1 VSVVFLIAS
10 SRQVA
15 GFGWIRVAMIACAV
29 AAVGVGILT
38 PAPALAATERPGG
51 SIVQLPGREGCLT
64 DRSTPKASCTSV
76 RALLTPGPFLGS
88 RAMGISP
95 DGRNL
100 YVASFKSDAIAVFA
114 RDRQTGR
121 LVQPRGEAGCVS
133 ARGSYGCAQAWGLDG
148 PNSLTVSPDGR
159 FVSATSL
166 LASSVTTYRRN
177 EDTGALT
184 QLAGSRGCISGT
196 GVPGCASARG
206 LNGPD
211 VIAAS
216 SDGQSVYV
224 GSFPGSA
231 LAVFQRNRQSG
242 QLTQL
247 ADEAG
252 CITAAPASGCSTAL
266 AMTAIEG
273 LAVSGDGASVFAA
286 AAGSN
291 AVLAFT
297 RDPVDGSL
305 AQVGNGYGCVTQA
318 TVAGCSTGR
327 QLAGANAV
335 TLSPDD
341 SNVYSTSLISQATT
355 SFSRSLTTG
364 GIEQLGGALGCVVW
378 LGASGCYPARGM
390 RSAEGIAFSPDGLNA
405 YVAAYGTGGITILN
419 RRPSTGGLAQ
429 KPAPWGCVSSST
441 TDGCERGRGLSGTG
455 AVAVSPNGRFVY
467 ATGAKANSITVFER
481 KPNGR

>member
-1 VSVVFLIAS
+1 MVFLTAVD
-10 SRQVA
+10 RRAA
-15 GFGWIRVAMIACAV
+15 GFSWNWLALVFATVIGFGAV
-29 AAVGVGILT
+29 AFASAV
-38 PAPALAATERPGG
+38 AEAKRPGG
-51 SIVQLPGREGCLT
+51 SVVQLPGRDGCLV
-64 DRSTPKASCTSV
+64 DRSTPKVSCAPV

-88 RAMGISP
+88 RAMGMSP
-95 DGRNL
+95 DGRSL
-100 YVASFKSDAIAVFA
+100 YVASFKSDAITIL
-114 RDRQTGR
+114 RRNRKTGR
-121 LVQPRGEAGCVS
+121 LIQPRGEAGCVS
-133 ARGSYGCAQAWGLDG
+133 AWGRYGCAEAWGLDG

-166 LASSVTTYRRN
+166 LTSSVTTYRRSK
-177 EDTGALT
+177 DTGALT
-184 QLAGSRGCISGT
+184 QLAGSRGCTSGT

-216 SDGQSVYV
+216 SDGRSVYV

-247 ADEAG
+247 AGEAG
-252 CITAAPASGCSTAL
+252 CIVATATDGCGTAL

-273 LAVSGDGASVFAA
+273 LAVSGDGTSVFAA
-286 AAGSN
+286 SAGSN

-297 RDPVDGSL
+297 RDPADGSL
-305 AQVGNGYGCVTQA
+305 AQVPDGYGCVTQV

-364 GIEQLGGALGCVVW
+364 GIVQQGEGLGCVVW
-378 LGASGCYPARGM
+378 LGANSCYPAKGM
-390 RSAEGIAFSPDGLNA
+390 RSPEGIALSPDGLNA
-405 YVAAYGTGGITILN
+405 YVAAYGTGGITVLN
-419 RRPSTGGLAQ
+419 RQPSTGGLAQ
-429 KPAPWGCVSSST
+429 KRAPWGCVSSSS
-441 TDGCERGRGLSGTG
+441 TDGCARGRGLAGTG
-455 AVAVSPNGRFVY
+455 AVAVSPDGRFVY
-467 ATGAKANSITVFER
+467 ATGAKVNSITVFER
-481 KPNGR
+481 KPNGS